1 MTYLSSLKL
10 SPIILAFA
18 ILALPLYAQDK
29 GGEKRAKKS
38 AAATD
43 KRRAAAS
50 ARGEEEKAD
59 KGLQIGKLLPLNKP
73 NLRVKIPSFDKGEL
87 ASMVEAEKLTRIDE
101 SNLRLEDATIQLV
114 QQSLMI
120 RLRTALYN
128 TDGAILSSNQST
140 TVSSKEFT
148 MTGATMDFDT
158 STGKG
163 RMGGP
168 VRMIIHN
175 VDSMSG
181 PKGKP
186 EAKAVPAS
194 AAAKPTREET
204 K

>member
-1 MTYLSSLKL
+1 
-10 SPIILAFA
+10 
-18 ILALPLYAQDK
+18 
-29 GGEKRAKKS
+29 
-38 AAATD
+38 
-43 KRRAAAS
+43 
-50 ARGEEEKAD
+50 
-59 KGLQIGKLLPLNKP
+59 
-73 NLRVKIPSFDKGEL
+73 
-87 ASMVEAEKLTRIDE
+87 MVEAEKLTRIDE

-128 TDGAILSSNQST
+128 TDGAVLSSNQST

-181 PKGKP
+181 PKGKTG
-186 EAKAVPAS
+186 AKASPAS
-194 AAAKPTREET
+194 AATNPIREES